1 MRFAVLISKVS
12 DPQATENIFFETDDL
27 EGARA
32 VAMRLAFDE
41 RNLVTVVDRKYGEPV
56 EDFDSPRHRS

>member
-1 MRFAVLISKVS
+1 MRFTVLVEKTFAPSAEPAV
-12 DPQATENIFFETDDL
+12 FFETDDL

-41 RNLVTVVDRKYGEPV
+41 RNQVQVWDSKYDEPV
-56 EDFDSPRHRS
+56 KDFESPRHHD

>member
-1 MRFAVLISKVS
+1 MRFSVLVSKAS
-12 DPQATENIFFETDDL
+12 DPQAAENVFFETDDL

-41 RNLVTVVDRKYGEPV
+41 RNLVTVVDRKYDEPV
-56 EDFDSPRHRS
+56 EDFDSPRHRD

>member
-1 MRFAVLISKVS
+1 MRYAVLVSKAS
-12 DPQATENIFFETDDL
+12 DPQKSDAVFFETDDL

-41 RNLVTVVDRKYGEPV
+41 RNLVTVLDRKYDEPV
-56 EDFDSPRHRS
+56 EDFDSSRHRD